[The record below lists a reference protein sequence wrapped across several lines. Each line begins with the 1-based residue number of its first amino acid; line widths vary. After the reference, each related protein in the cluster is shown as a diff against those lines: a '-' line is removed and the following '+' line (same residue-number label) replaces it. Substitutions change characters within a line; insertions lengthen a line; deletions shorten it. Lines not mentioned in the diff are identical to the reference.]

1 MTWEAGEGTQGQE
14 YLSDV
19 SPFLPFL
26 TRLELPVFL
35 VELKSGS
42 RVASSWG

>member
-1 MTWEAGEGTQGQE
+1 MAWEAGEGTHGQ
-14 YLSDV
+14 DV